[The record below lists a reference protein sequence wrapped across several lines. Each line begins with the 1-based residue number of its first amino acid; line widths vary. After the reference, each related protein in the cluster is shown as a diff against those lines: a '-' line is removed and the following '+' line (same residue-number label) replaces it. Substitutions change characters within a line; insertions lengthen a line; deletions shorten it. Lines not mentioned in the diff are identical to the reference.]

1 VPPLGV
7 LMHPK
12 KLNRKDRQV
21 YGIAS
26 LPTLFEQVQQHA
38 CERPNHVAVW
48 NRLPGGQYETT
59 SYSEL
64 AKAARRF
71 AQAFAD
77 SLSEARFI
85 PLCLARSASC
95 IAAMLGAIGAGK
107 AFICVNPKMRLRQVS
122 DILEAARASIVL
134 VDAAGLLTLRGGL
147 TEAPAITRVQWWL
160 LREPEFVAMHERIAA
175 RLGAVAV
182 VDQWQANVAEPNVP
196 EPLLLP
202 DDPLR
207 VGCCLFT
214 SGSTGKPKGVLIGE
228 RDLTARA
235 SAEAQWYQLNETDV
249 LLNILPFSFDV
260 GLNQVM
266 SAMCVGCSLVL
277 LNSWLPADILDAV
290 SERQVTGISA
300 VPSIWSDFLKA
311 TLRFDTRGQH
321 ASLRYITISGGDL
334 SREKLDRLPAM
345 LDGVGII
352 KTYGQTET
360 FRSAA
365 LLPPEFSRKRQSV
378 GRAFVNVRVYVVRK
392 DGTLAELHEVG
403 EIVHTGMGVMLGY
416 LDGDDPQHKLRPN
429 PFFGPDDDAS
439 FAVFT
444 GDQGYLDEDGYL
456 YLVGRRDEMLKV
468 SGNRVYPR
476 EISDQLVAIAGVA
489 EAEVVGVKL
498 DDDDTHLVAFVVRES
513 SRSLLPMM
521 IRRELALSVPSFML
535 PEQVIILPALPRT
548 ANGKPDRQALAAR
561 AAALLPHK

>member
-1 VPPLGV
+1 MP
-7 LMHPK
+7 
-12 KLNRKDRQV
+12 
-21 YGIAS
+21 GITRS
-26 LPTLFEQVQQHA
+26 RTLFEQVQQHA
-38 CERPNHVAVW
+38 RERPHHIAVW
-48 NRLPGGQYETT
+48 NRLPDGQYEAT

-77 SLSEARFI
+77 SLGEARFI

-107 AFICVNPKMRLRQVS
+107 AFICLNPKMRLHQVS
-122 DILEAARASIVL
+122 DILEATRASVAL
-134 VDAAGLLTLRGGL
+134 VDAAGLMTLRGGL
-147 TEAPAITRVQWWL
+147 TEAPAVTRVRWWL
-160 LREPEFVAMHERIAA
+160 LRGPEFGAVHGKIAA
-175 RLGAVAV
+175 RLGEVAAV
-182 VDQWQANVAEPNVP
+182 DRWQADVAEPD
-196 EPLLLP
+196 LP
-202 DDPLR
+202 APTLPPNDPLR

-235 SAEAQWYQLNETDV
+235 WAEAQWYQLHETDV

-260 GLNQVM
+260 GLNQVV
-266 SAMCVGCSLVL
+266 SAVCAGCSLVL
-277 LNSWLPADILDAV
+277 LHSWLPADILDAV
-290 SERQVTGISA
+290 AERQVTGISA
-300 VPSIWSDFLKA
+300 VPSIWSDVLKA
-311 TLRFDTRGQH
+311 DLRFDTRKRH
-321 ASLRYITISGGDL
+321 AALRYITISGGDL
-334 SREKLDRLPAM
+334 SRDKLDQLPAM

-352 KTYGQTET
+352 KTYGQSET

-378 GRAFVNVRVYVVRK
+378 GRAFADVRVYVVRA
-392 DGTLAELHEVG
+392 DGTLAEPHEVG

-429 PFFGPDDDAS
+429 PFFGPDDEAAR
-439 FAVFT
+439 AVFT

-468 SGNRVYPR
+468 SGNRLYPR
-476 EISDQLVAIAGVA
+476 EISDQLATIDGVA
-489 EAEVVGVKL
+489 EAEVVGVTL
-498 DDDDTHLVAFVVRES
+498 DDDETQLVAFVVQEP
-513 SRSLLPMM
+513 SRVLQPMA
-521 IRRELALSVPSFML
+521 IRRELASRVPSFML
-535 PEQVIILPALPRT
+535 PTHVVILPAMPRT

-561 AAALLPHK
+561 AAAILSQQ

>member
-1 VPPLGV
+1 V
-7 LMHPK
+7 H
-12 KLNRKDRQV
+12 
-21 YGIAS
+21 GIAS
-26 LPTLFEQVQQHA
+26 LPRLFEQVQLHA
-38 CERPNHVAVW
+38 RERPNHVAVW
-48 NRLPGGQYETT
+48 RRLPGGQYEAT
-59 SYSEL
+59 SYREL
-64 AKAARRF
+64 AEAARRF

-77 SLSEARFI
+77 SLSAARFI
-85 PLCLARSASC
+85 PLCLGRSAKC

-107 AFICVNPKMRLRQVS
+107 AFICLNQKMRPHQVS
-122 DILEAARASIVL
+122 AILEATGAATVL
-134 VDAAGLLTLRGGL
+134 VDAAGLMTLRGGL
-147 TEAPAITRVQWWL
+147 TEAPAITRAQWWL
-160 LREPEFVAMHERIAA
+160 LRGPEFGAMHGKIAA
-175 RLGAVAV
+175 RLGEVAV
-182 VDQWQANVAEPNVP
+182 VDRWEPNVAAPSVP
-196 EPLLLP
+196 EPLLLL

-235 SAEAQWYQLNETDV
+235 WAEAQWYQLHEQDI

-266 SAMCVGCSLVL
+266 SAMFVGCSLVL
-277 LNSWLPADILDAV
+277 LNSWLPADILHTV

-311 TLRFDTRGQH
+311 NLRFDRCGAH

-334 SREKLDRLPAM
+334 SREKLDRLPVM

-360 FRSAA
+360 FRSTA
-365 LLPPEFSRKRQSV
+365 LLPSEFCRRRQSI
-378 GRAFVNVRVYVVRK
+378 GRAFINARIYVVRE
-392 DGTLAELHEVG
+392 DGTLAEPHEVG

-416 LDGDDPQHKLRPN
+416 LDGDDPQNKLRPN
-429 PFFGPDDDAS
+429 PFFGPDDDAP
-439 FAVFT
+439 FAVFS

-468 SGNRVYPR
+468 SGNRLYPR
-476 EISDQLVAIAGVA
+476 EISDQLAAIDGVA
-489 EAEVVGVKL
+489 EAEVVGVRV
-498 DDDDTHLVAFVVRES
+498 DDDDTHLVAFVVQEPS
-513 SRSLLPMM
+513 SALQPMT
-521 IRRELALSVPSFML
+521 IRRALALRVPSFML
-535 PEQVIILPALPRT
+535 PEHVVSLPAMPRT

-561 AAALLPHK
+561 AAALLSQT

>member
-1 VPPLGV
+1 MQGRV
-7 LMHPK
+7 
-12 KLNRKDRQV
+12 
-21 YGIAS
+21 S
-26 LPTLFEQVQQHA
+26 LPTLFERVQQHA
-38 CERPNHVAVW
+38 GERPNHVAVW

-64 AKAARRF
+64 AATARCF

-77 SLSEARFI
+77 NLSEARFV
-85 PLCLARSASC
+85 PLCLARSSLC
-95 IAAMLGAIGAGK
+95 IAAMLGAMGAGK
-107 AFICVNPKMRLRQVS
+107 AFVCLNQKMRLHQVS
-122 DILEAARASIVL
+122 DILEAVKAQVVL
-134 VDAAGLLTLRGGL
+134 VDAAGLLTLRGVL
-147 TEAPAITRVQWWL
+147 TETPAITRVQWWL
-160 LREPEFVAMHERIAA
+160 RRGPEFAPMHGKIAA
-175 RLGAVAV
+175 RLEEAAV
-182 VDQWQANVAEPNVP
+182 VVPWPANMAEPDIA

-202 DDPLR
+202 DAPSR

-228 RDLTARA
+228 RDLSARA
-235 SAEAQWYQLNETDV
+235 WTEAQWYQLNAQDV

-260 GLNQVM
+260 GLNQVL
-266 SAMCVGCSLVL
+266 SAMCVGCSLVVL
-277 LNSWLPADILDAV
+277 HSWLPADILNAV

-300 VPSIWSDFLKA
+300 VPSIWSDFLTAK
-311 TLRFDTRGQH
+311 LQFDTRGQH

-360 FRSAA
+360 FRSAS
-365 LLPPEFSRKRQSV
+365 LLPPEYSRKQQSV
-378 GRAFVNVRVYVVRK
+378 GRPFANVRVYIVRE
-392 DGTLAELHEVG
+392 DGTRATPHEVG

-416 LDGDDPQHKLRPN
+416 LDGEDPQNKLRPN
-429 PFFGPDDDAS
+429 PFFGPDDDAAD
-439 FAVFT
+439 AVFT

-468 SGNRVYPR
+468 SGNRLYPR
-476 EISDQLVAIAGVA
+476 EISDQLVAIDGVA

-513 SRSLLPMM
+513 SSALQPPM
-521 IRRELALSVPSFML
+521 IRRALALRVPSFML
-535 PEQVIILPALPRT
+535 PEHVVLLPAMPRT
-548 ANGKPDRQALAAR
+548 ANGKPDRQSLGAR
-561 AAALLPHK
+561 AAAILPHT

>member
-1 VPPLGV
+1 
-7 LMHPK
+7 M
-12 KLNRKDRQV
+12 KDRHV
-21 YGIAS
+21 RGIAS
-26 LPTLFEQVQQHA
+26 WPTLFAQVQQHA
-38 CERPNHVAVW
+38 RERPHHVAVW
-48 NRLPGGQYETT
+48 NRLPGGQYEAT

-64 AKAARRF
+64 AEAARRF

-77 SLSEARFI
+77 SCNEARFI
-85 PLCLARSASC
+85 PLCLARSPSC

-107 AFICVNPKMRLRQVS
+107 AFICLHQKMRLRQVS
-122 DILEAARASIVL
+122 DILEAARASVVL
-134 VDAAGLLTLRGGL
+134 VDAAGLMTLRGGL
-147 TEAPAITRVQWWL
+147 TGAPAIRRVRWWL
-160 LREPEFVAMHERIAA
+160 LRGPEFGAMHEKIAA

-182 VDQWQANVAEPNVP
+182 VDQWEADIAALNVP

-202 DDPLR
+202 ADPLR

-235 SAEAQWYQLNETDV
+235 WAEAQWYQLNAQDV

-260 GLNQVM
+260 GLNQVL
-266 SAMCVGCSLVL
+266 SAMFVGCSLVL

-290 SERQVTGISA
+290 SARQVTGISA

-311 TLRFDTRGQH
+311 NLRFDTCGEH

-334 SREKLDRLPAM
+334 SREKLDRLPA
-345 LDGVGII
+345 LVDGVGII

-378 GRAFVNVRVYVVRK
+378 GRAFGNVRVYVVRE
-392 DGTLAELHEVG
+392 DGTLAEPHEVG
-403 EIVHTGMGVMLGY
+403 EIVHTGMGVMQGY
-416 LDGDDPQHKLRPN
+416 LDGDDPQNKVRPN
-429 PFFGPDDDAS
+429 PFFGPDDDALH
-439 FAVFT
+439 AVFT
-444 GDQGYLDEDGYL
+444 GDRGYLDEDGYL

-468 SGNRVYPR
+468 SGNRLYPR
-476 EISDQLVAIAGVA
+476 AVSDPLAAIAGVA

-498 DDDDTHLVAFVVRES
+498 DDDDTRLVAFVVQEPS
-513 SRSLLPMM
+513 SSLQPMM
-521 IRRELALSVPSFML
+521 IRRELALCVPSFML
-535 PEQVIILPALPRT
+535 PEYVVILRTLPRT
-548 ANGKPDRQALAAR
+548 ANGKPDRQALAAQ
-561 AAALLPHK
+561 AAAILTQK

>member
-1 VPPLGV
+1 V
-7 LMHPK
+7 
-12 KLNRKDRQV
+12 Q
-21 YGIAS
+21 GIAS
-26 LPTLFEQVQQHA
+26 WPTLFEHVQQHA
-38 CERPNHVAVW
+38 GERPNHVAVW
-48 NRLPGGQYETT
+48 NRLPGGQYEAT

-64 AKAARRF
+64 AGAARRF

-77 SLSEARFI
+77 SLNEARFI
-85 PLCLARSASC
+85 PLCLARSPSC

-107 AFICVNPKMRLRQVS
+107 AFICLNQKMRLRQVS

-134 VDAAGLLTLRGGL
+134 VDAAGLMTLRGGL
-147 TEAPAITRVQWWL
+147 TEAPAITRVRWWL
-160 LREPEFVAMHERIAA
+160 LCGPEFGAMHEKIAA
-175 RLGAVAV
+175 RLDEVAV
-182 VDQWQANVAEPNVP
+182 VEPWEADAAEPNVP

-202 DDPLR
+202 ADPLR

-235 SAEAQWYQLNETDV
+235 WAEAQWYQLNEQDV

-260 GLNQVM
+260 GLNQVL
-266 SAMCVGCSLVL
+266 SAMFVGCSLVL

-311 TLRFDTRGQH
+311 NLRFDTRGQH

-378 GRAFVNVRVYVVRK
+378 GRAFVNVRVYVVRE
-392 DGTLAELHEVG
+392 DGTLAGPHEVG
-403 EIVHTGMGVMLGY
+403 EIVHTGMGVMQGY
-416 LDGDDPQHKLRPN
+416 LDGDDPQNKVRPN

-439 FAVFT
+439 WAVFT

-468 SGNRVYPR
+468 SGNRIYPR
-476 EISDQLVAIAGVA
+476 EISDQLAAIDGVA
-489 EAEVVGVKL
+489 EAEVVGVKR
-498 DDDDTHLVAFVVRES
+498 DDDETHLVAFVVRES
-513 SRSLLPMM
+513 RSAMQPMM
-521 IRRELALSVPSFML
+521 ICRALALRVPSFMV
-535 PEQVIILPALPRT
+535 PKHMVILSALPRT
-548 ANGKPDRQALAAR
+548 ANGKPDRQALAAW
-561 AAALLPHK
+561 AAALLSQK

>member
-1 VPPLGV
+1 MSNL
-7 LMHPK
+7 
-12 KLNRKDRQV
+12 KDRHV
-21 YGIAS
+21 PGITN

-38 CERPNHVAVW
+38 RERPNHVAVW
-48 NRLPGGQYETT
+48 NRLPGGQYEAT

-71 AQAFAD
+71 AQALAD
-77 SLSEARFI
+77 SRSEARFI

-107 AFICVNPKMRLRQVS
+107 AFICLNQKMRLHQVS
-122 DILEAARASIVL
+122 DTLEATKASIAL
-134 VDAAGLLTLRGGL
+134 VDAAGLMTLRGGL

-160 LREPEFVAMHERIAA
+160 LRGPEFGAIHGKIAA
-175 RLGAVAV
+175 RLGEVAV
-182 VDQWQANVAEPNVP
+182 VEPWEVNVAEPNVP
-196 EPLLLP
+196 EPLLLH

-235 SAEAQWYQLNETDV
+235 WAEVQWYQLNGIDV

-260 GLNQVM
+260 GLNQVL
-266 SAMCVGCSLVL
+266 SALSVGCSLVL
-277 LNSWLPADILDAV
+277 LHSWLPADILNAV
-290 SERQVTGISA
+290 SERRVTGISA
-300 VPSIWSDFLKA
+300 VPAIWSDFLKA
-311 TLRFDTRGQH
+311 NLRFDAHGQH
-321 ASLRYITISGGDL
+321 ASLRYMTISGGDL
-334 SREKLDRLPAM
+334 SREKLDRLPAL

-352 KTYGQTET
+352 KTYGQSET

-378 GRAFVNVRVYVVRK
+378 GRAFVNVRVYVVRE
-392 DGTLAELHEVG
+392 DGTLAEPHEVG
-403 EIVHTGMGVMLGY
+403 EIVHTGLGVMLGY

-429 PFFGPDDDAS
+429 PFFGPDDEAAC
-439 FAVFT
+439 AVFT

-468 SGNRVYPR
+468 SGNRLYPR
-476 EISDQLVAIAGVA
+476 EISDQLAAIDGVA
-489 EAEVVGVKL
+489 EAEVVGVKR
-498 DDDDTHLVAFVVRES
+498 DDDETHLVAFVVQEPS
-513 SRSLLPMM
+513 STLQPML
-521 IRRELALSVPSFML
+521 IRRALALRMPSFML
-535 PEQVIILPALPRT
+535 PERVVILPAMPRT

-561 AAALLPHK
+561 AAALLTQK

>member
-1 VPPLGV
+1 MP
-7 LMHPK
+7 
-12 KLNRKDRQV
+12 
-21 YGIAS
+21 GITRS
-26 LPTLFEQVQQHA
+26 RTLFEQVQQHA
-38 CERPNHVAVW
+38 RERPHHIAVW
-48 NRLPGGQYETT
+48 NRLPDGQYEAT

-77 SLSEARFI
+77 SLGEARFI

-107 AFICVNPKMRLRQVS
+107 AFICLNPKMRLHQVS
-122 DILEAARASIVL
+122 DILEATRASVAL
-134 VDAAGLLTLRGGL
+134 VDAAGLMTLRGGL
-147 TEAPAITRVQWWL
+147 TEAPAVTRVRWWL
-160 LREPEFVAMHERIAA
+160 LRGPEFGAVHGKIAA
-175 RLGAVAV
+175 RLGEVAAV
-182 VDQWQANVAEPNVP
+182 DRWQADVAEPD
-196 EPLLLP
+196 LP
-202 DDPLR
+202 APTLPPNDPLR

-235 SAEAQWYQLNETDV
+235 WAEAQWYQLHETDV

-260 GLNQVM
+260 GLNQVV
-266 SAMCVGCSLVL
+266 SAMCAGCSLVL
-277 LNSWLPADILDAV
+277 LHSWLPADILDAV
-290 SERQVTGISA
+290 AERQVTGISA
-300 VPSIWSDFLKA
+300 VPSIWSDVLKA
-311 TLRFDTRGQH
+311 DLRFDTRKRH
-321 ASLRYITISGGDL
+321 AALRYITISGGDL
-334 SREKLDRLPAM
+334 SRDKLDQLPAM

-352 KTYGQTET
+352 KTYGQSET

-378 GRAFVNVRVYVVRK
+378 GRAFADVRVYVVRA
-392 DGTLAELHEVG
+392 DGTLAEPHEVG

-429 PFFGPDDDAS
+429 PFFGPDDEAAR
-439 FAVFT
+439 AVFT

-468 SGNRVYPR
+468 SGNRLYPR
-476 EISDQLVAIAGVA
+476 EISDQLATIDGVA
-489 EAEVVGVKL
+489 EAEVVGVTL
-498 DDDDTHLVAFVVRES
+498 DDDETQLVAFVVQEP
-513 SRSLLPMM
+513 SRVLQPMA
-521 IRRELALSVPSFML
+521 IRRELASRVPSFML
-535 PEQVIILPALPRT
+535 PTHVVILPAMPRT

-561 AAALLPHK
+561 AAAILSQQ

>member
-1 VPPLGV
+1 MLNLKDEHVP
-7 LMHPK
+7 
-12 KLNRKDRQV
+12 
-21 YGIAS
+21 GITS
-26 LPTLFEQVQQHA
+26 LRTLFEHVQRHA

-48 NRLPGGQYETT
+48 NRLPGGQYEAT

-71 AQAFAD
+71 AHAFAD
-77 SLSEARFI
+77 SRSEAGFI

-107 AFICVNPKMRLRQVS
+107 AFICLNQKMRLRQVS
-122 DILEAARASIVL
+122 DILEAARASIAL
-134 VDAAGLLTLRGGL
+134 VDAAGLMTLRGEL
-147 TEAPAITRVQWWL
+147 TEAPAVTHVRWWL
-160 LREPEFVAMHERIAA
+160 LRGPEFGAMHGKIAA
-175 RLGAVAV
+175 RLGEVAV
-182 VDQWQANVAEPNVP
+182 VDQWEVDVAEPNAS

-235 SAEAQWYQLNETDV
+235 WAEVQWYQLSGTDV

-260 GLNQVM
+260 GLNQVL
-266 SAMCVGCSLVL
+266 SALSAGCSLVL
-277 LNSWLPADILDAV
+277 LHSWLPADILDAV
-290 SERQVTGISA
+290 SERLVTGISA

-311 TLRFDTRGQH
+311 NLRFDTHGPH

-352 KTYGQTET
+352 KTYGQSET

-378 GRAFVNVRVYVVRK
+378 GRAFVNVRVYVVRE
-392 DGTLAELHEVG
+392 DGTLAEPHEVG
-403 EIVHTGMGVMLGY
+403 EIVHTGVGVMLGY

-439 FAVFT
+439 LAVFT

-456 YLVGRRDEMLKV
+456 YLIGRRDEMLKV
-468 SGNRVYPR
+468 SGNRLYPR
-476 EISDQLVAIAGVA
+476 EISDQLTTIGGIA
-489 EAEVVGVKL
+489 EAEVIGVKR
-498 DDDDTHLVAFVVRES
+498 DEDDTHLVAFVAQEPS
-513 SRSLLPMM
+513 GALQPMM
-521 IRRELALSVPSFML
+521 IRRALASRLPSFML
-535 PEQVIILPALPRT
+535 PEHVVILPAMPRT

-561 AAALLPHK
+561 AAALLSQK

>member
-1 VPPLGV
+1 V
-7 LMHPK
+7 H
-12 KLNRKDRQV
+12 
-21 YGIAS
+21 GIAS
-26 LPTLFEQVQQHA
+26 LRTLFEQVQHHA
-38 CERPNHVAVW
+38 RERPNHVAVW
-48 NRLPGGQYETT
+48 NRLPGGQYEAT
-59 SYSEL
+59 SYSKL
-64 AKAARRF
+64 AEAARRF
-71 AQAFAD
+71 ARAFAD

-85 PLCLARSASC
+85 PLCLARSTSC

-107 AFICVNPKMRLRQVS
+107 AFICLNQKMRLPQVS
-122 DILEAARASIVL
+122 DILEAARASVVL
-134 VDAAGLLTLRGGL
+134 VDAAGLMTLRGGV
-147 TEAPAITRVQWWL
+147 TEAPAITRVRWWL
-160 LREPEFVAMHERIAA
+160 LRGPEFGAMHGKIAA
-175 RLGAVAV
+175 RLDEVAI
-182 VDQWQANVAEPNVP
+182 VDQWEADVAASNVP

-235 SAEAQWYQLNETDV
+235 WAEAQWYQLHEQDI

-260 GLNQVM
+260 GLNQLL
-266 SAMCVGCSLVL
+266 SAMFVGCSLVL
-277 LNSWLPADILDAV
+277 LNSWLPADILGVV

-311 TLRFDTRGQH
+311 NLQFDTRGQH
-321 ASLRYITISGGDL
+321 ASLRYIAISGGDL

-378 GRAFVNVRVYVVRK
+378 GRAFVNVRVYVVRE
-392 DGTLAELHEVG
+392 DETLAAPHEVG

-429 PFFGPDDDAS
+429 PFFGPDDDALC
-439 FAVFT
+439 AVFT
-444 GDQGYLDEDGYL
+444 GDRGYLDEDGYL
-456 YLVGRRDEMLKV
+456 YVVGRRDEMLKV
-468 SGNRVYPR
+468 SGNRIYPR
-476 EISDQLVAIAGVA
+476 EISDQLAAIDGVA

-498 DDDDTHLVAFVVRES
+498 DDDDTHLVAFVVQAA
-513 SRSLLPMM
+513 SRALQPMM
-521 IRRELALSVPSFML
+521 IRRELAWRVPSFML
-535 PEQVIILPALPRT
+535 PEQTVILPAMPRT
-548 ANGKPDRQALAAR
+548 ANGKPDRQALAAW
-561 AAALLPHK
+561 AAALLTQK